1 MGSLPAVLADTAP
14 PIMVID
20 QQCRGQWQCH
30 ADAHGWHLPVSPR
43 THGGEGTGDHA
54 QHHRGIGMP
63 VGLGGGGT
71 GTAPTAEASGTP
83 PCTWVWGAAG
93 SPRDPSGGA
102 AGPPPPRLAHGAGVQ
117 GWVWVRVEVRAG
129 VQDWH
134 PGLGSGIGM
143 WG

>member
-63 VGLGGGGT
+63 VGLGGGHGHSPHRRSQWHTTMHLGVGGSGKPT
-71 GTAPTAEASGTP
+71 GPF
-83 PCTWVWGAAG
+83 WGCCW
-93 SPRDPSGGA
+93 
-102 AGPPPPRLAHGAGVQ
+102 PPPTSPGSW
-117 GWVWVRVEVRAG
+117 GWSA
-129 VQDWH
+129 
-134 PGLGSGIGM
+134 GLGLGQG
-143 WG
+143 

>member
-63 VGLGGGGT
+63 VGLGGG
-71 GTAPTAEASGTP
+71 ARAQ
-83 PCTWVWGAAG
+83 
-93 SPRDPSGGA
+93 
-102 AGPPPPRLAHGAGVQ
+102 PPPQKPVAHHHAPGCGGQREAHGTLLGVLLAPPHLA
-117 GWVWVRVEVRAG
+117 WLM
-129 VQDWH
+129 
-134 PGLGSGIGM
+134 GLGCRVGFGSGLKSELGFRIGTRG
-143 WG
+143 WGPG

>member
-20 QQCRGQWQCH
+20 QQCRGQRQCH
-30 ADAHGWHLPVSPR
+30 ADAHGWHLPVSPQ

-63 VGLGGGGT
+63 VGLGGGGGT
-71 GTAPTAEASGTP
+71 GTAPTAEAGGTP

-102 AGPPPPRLAHGAGVQ
+102 AGPPPTSPGSWGWGAGL
-117 GWVWVRVEVRAG
+117 
-129 VQDWH
+129 
-134 PGLGSGIGM
+134 GLGQG
-143 WG
+143 